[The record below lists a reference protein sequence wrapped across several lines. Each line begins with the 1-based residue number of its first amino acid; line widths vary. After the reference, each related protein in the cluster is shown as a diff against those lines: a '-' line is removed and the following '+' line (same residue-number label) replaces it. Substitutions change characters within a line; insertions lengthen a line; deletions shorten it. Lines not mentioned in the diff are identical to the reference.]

1 MAIGLNK
8 GWGKTWSW
16 HAFWMV
22 CRHTVMSMQTAEVMW
37 VVYWVTMVVGGGM
50 DVMMAC

>member
-1 MAIGLNK
+1 MRVVKWLVLCMLNMVIGLNK

-22 CRHTVMSMQTAEVMW
+22 CRHTVMSMQMAKVRW
-37 VVYWVTMVVGGGM
+37 VVY
-50 DVMMAC
+50 